1 MQALIDFD
9 GWRKWKDFSSQQ
21 AAEKEAA
28 DSKKKDTQGLVKAK
42 RKNRNSMGSVGG
54 ISGQGG
60 SSTKLSQLGQLGDG
74 VIGEGEAVVG

>member
-28 DSKKKDTQGLVKAK
+28 DAKKKDAQGVVKAK
-42 RKNRNSMGSVGG
+42 KKNRNSMGSL
-54 ISGQGG
+54 GQLAAGG
-60 SSTKLSQLGQLGDG
+60 STTKLSQLGQLGDG
-74 VIGEGEAVVG
+74 VEGREGEAVVG